1 MQEKNKA
8 QKNDQNHGDCDNEAV
23 LNEVVRNTEMGK
35 NTLGQL
41 IGITD
46 DRVFKASLLNQ
57 QREFRELDQNADTA
71 LAACGTHGHGQSK
84 MAKMATSMG
93 IHAKTMKDSSTR
105 ALADMV
111 IQGANQGVLD
121 CEKARKDHP
130 HASTG
135 AMQLLDELQQFE
147 EHAAVEMREYL

>member
-1 MQEKNKA
+1 MGRYELKVGGKVV
-8 QKNDQNHGDCDNEAV
+8 EAPPKE
-23 LNEVVRNTEMGK
+23 LE
-35 NTLGQL
+35 
-41 IGITD
+41 
-46 DRVFKASLLNQ
+46 LLAYLAGHPNPVSYTH
-57 QREFRELDQNADTA
+57 LTA